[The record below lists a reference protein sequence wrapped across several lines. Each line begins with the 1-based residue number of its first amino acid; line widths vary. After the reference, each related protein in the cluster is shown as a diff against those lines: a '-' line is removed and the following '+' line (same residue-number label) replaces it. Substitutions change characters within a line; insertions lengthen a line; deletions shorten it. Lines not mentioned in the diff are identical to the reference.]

1 MFDICMVK
9 RNVVKEFYNE
19 IAEDKHSFKYTI
31 DAIAIWKMYLEINAP
46 LKFLLDQQDIILQ
59 TLQIYCG
66 QASTCEFNYE
76 NKKVIIRGENGI
88 VKTI

>member
-1 MFDICMVK
+1 MNIVD
-9 RNVVKEFYNE
+9 EFYLE
-19 IAEDKHSFKYTI
+19 LEEEADEESSYLTRVIETVD
-31 DAIAIWKMYLEINAP
+31 IWRIYLDINAP

-66 QASTCEFNYE
+66 CESTCEFNQE
-76 NKKVIIRGENGI
+76 SKTVIIRGENGI